1 MKITTAYLGE
11 VEINPSEIIQFEHG
25 IPGFEEEKEFVQ
37 LPLSGESVF
46 QALQSVN
53 TKDLAFIITTPYA
66 TVDDYSFELDES
78 VIKALD
84 IKSNKEVAV
93 FVIVSL
99 KDTLETSTVNLKAP
113 IVLNMEN
120 RKAKQII
127 LQEDY
132 AIRQQLAVAKKEG

>member
-25 IPGFEEEKEFVQ
+25 LPGFEEEKEFIQ
-37 LPLSGESVF
+37 LPLSEESAF
-46 QALQSVN
+46 QALQSIN
-53 TKDLAFIITTPYA
+53 TQDLAFIITTPYA
-66 TVDDYSFELDES
+66 TVADYSFELDES

-84 IKSNKEVAV
+84 IQSNKEVAV

-99 KDTLETSTVNLKAP
+99 KDTLESSTVNLKAP
-113 IVLNMEN
+113 IILNTEN
-120 RKAKQII
+120 KKAKQII

-132 AIRQQLAVAKKEG
+132 AIRHGLAVENKEG